1 MSIHHLSVI
10 VPTWRDTLA
19 VRLTAQRLL
28 PQLQPGDELLIV
40 DNGSLEQH
48 DEVRAELPVHPSLTL
63 LHCTTRGSYAA
74 RNHGAAA
81 ATGTV
86 LAFTDA
92 GCVPNAGWLAAVRQ
106 HFEQPRAD
114 RVTGPI
120 LMTYGGRRPTPFA
133 LVDEAMHLHQSRYAG
148 EGWAATAN
156 LAIRRSA
163 FEASG
168 GFDARLLSTGDHEF
182 GIRCLVAG
190 FDIAWQPE
198 MSVEHEAR
206 ATLAELL
213 TKRRRILEG
222 LHQLALRPAY
232 ADALASVR
240 QPAALLVKPPR
251 REPPCIGLWDRLA
264 MKVAR
269 RVVRIHDRR
278 YRRQLARTVT
288 PDVPRPSALHLV
300 D

>member
-48 DEVRAELPVHPSLTL
+48 DEVRAELPLHPSLTV
-63 LHCTTRGSYAA
+63 LHCAIRGSYAA
-74 RNHGAAA
+74 RNRGAAA
-81 ATGTV
+81 ATGDV

-92 GCVPNAGWLAAVRQ
+92 GCVPNARWLAAVRQ
-106 HFEQPRAD
+106 HFEQPRAA

-120 LMTYGGRRPTPFA
+120 LMTYGGRRPTLFA
-133 LVDEAMHLHQSRYAG
+133 LVDEAMHLHQNRYVG

-156 LAIRRSA
+156 LAMRRSA

-168 GFDARLLSTGDHEF
+168 GFDPCLLSGGDHEF
-182 GIRCLVAG
+182 GVRCMAAG
-190 FDIAWQPE
+190 IDIAWQPE

-213 TKRRRILEG
+213 IKRRRIIEG
-222 LHQLALRPAY
+222 VHQLALRPAY
-232 ADALASVR
+232 AEALARVQR
-240 QPAALLVKPPR
+240 HAALLDKPAR

-278 YRRQLARTVT
+278 YRRQLARTIR
-288 PDVPRPSALHLV
+288 PDRPGPSALHLI